1 MVQTHDLISEWTR
14 ILTDCHAMYRY
25 LETQSVTR
33 LVREHFDRYDRA
45 HEHFVDLYKS
55 GVLSGA

>member
-1 MVQTHDLISEWTR
+1 
-14 ILTDCHAMYRY
+14 MYRY